1 MERSIIHLNIAD
13 FAAAVETNDTPCL
26 EGYPIIIA
34 PTDAPRAVV
43 YDMSEQAYR
52 EGVRKGMPMAQ
63 ARKINKGIKIISP
76 RFNRYNQ
83 VMKEIFKQ
91 SLAYTP
97 AIEIGGWDGHMFLD
111 VTGTNRLFGPPAD
124 LAFRLKKQMKK
135 NLGLTPVWSLAT
147 NKLVAKVA
155 TRLVKPAGEYIV
167 APGEERAFLEPLPI
181 TLLPGLSRAE
191 LIRLKRFNL
200 FYISQLLP
208 LTLEQLQIP
217 FDSRAGHIHHL
228 LRGIDPTPIARLE
241 KDTPVK
247 DTPEKDTPEK
257 GTSVKGTSVKDT
269 PVQADHEFSEDTNDA
284 EQLKKATY
292 LLVEALCLSLRQQQ
306 RAGSLLSLTIS
317 YSDGRRQ
324 TARSKPIPPTANELI
339 MFKNAT
345 LLLFKAWTRRI
356 RIRHIRLI
364 CKRTVR
370 PDTQSTMFSESTK
383 ADSQEKVFKA
393 MDQIREK
400 FGGCAIK
407 TGLTLE
413 RAATKNY

>member
-13 FAAAVETNDTPCL
+13 FAATVETNDAPCL
-26 EGYPIIIA
+26 KGHPIIIA
-34 PTDAPRAVV
+34 PTGAPRAVV

-52 EGVRKGMPMAQ
+52 EGVRKGMPL
-63 ARKINKGIKIISP
+63 ARARRINKKMKLISP

-83 VMKEIFKQ
+83 VMQAIFKQ

-124 LAFRLKKQMKK
+124 LAFRLKRQMKK
-135 NLGLTPVWSLAT
+135 SFGLNPIWSLAT

-167 APGEERAFLEPLPI
+167 APGEESAFLEPLPI

-200 FYISQLLP
+200 YYISQLLP
-208 LTLEQLQIP
+208 MTLEQLQIP
-217 FDSRAGHIHHL
+217 FDSRAVHIHHL
-228 LRGIDPTPIARLE
+228 IRGIDPTPVTRTL
-241 KDTPVK
+241 
-247 DTPEKDTPEK
+247 EKDTPEK
-257 GTSVKGTSVKDT
+257 GAPVKDT
-269 PVQADHEFSEDTNDA
+269 PIQADHEFSEDTNDA
-284 EQLKKATY
+284 QQLKKATY
-292 LLVEALCLSLRQQQ
+292 LLVEALCFSLRQRQ
-306 RAGSLLSLTIS
+306 RSGSLLSLTIS

-324 TARSKPIPPTANELI
+324 TAGSNLIPPTANELT
-339 MFKNAT
+339 MFKNAI

-370 PDTQSTMFSESTK
+370 PDPQSTLFSESTK

-393 MDQIREK
+393 MDKIRKK
-400 FGGCAIK
+400 FGTHSVK
-407 TGLTLE
+407 TGLTLA
-413 RAATKNY
+413 RTATKND